1 MSGPSDQ
8 PDSCPACGAASLS
21 YQEPI
26 ESWLCDECSYVV
38 DSDSV
43 PTDTCEPSGVVDDTS
58 QNRGVRSS
66 RLGVTDR
73 REGQNL
79 SRISSTHS
87 RERKRSLVNYCSTK
101 DQVIRSG
108 ELIAKAWQT
117 NFMHGRSQERT
128 IGAVVYAVSRE
139 ADWALPPAM
148 IAEVVEADKGAIK
161 QTFQKL
167 NRDLDLDIDP
177 PVPSEFVTAIISKLE
192 IPAKI
197 EPVTKHKLR
206 QYDAS
211 GSNPIGIAAA
221 GVYITCIQTGVNIT
235 LVDLAQVVGLT
246 KETIWRQKKTLLE
259 E

>member
-1 MSGPSDQ
+1 VSD
-8 PDSCPACGAASLS
+8 PVDW
-21 YQEPI
+21 
-26 ESWLCDECSYVV
+26 ESQIAVKDKSESNLV
-38 DSDSV
+38 DA
-43 PTDTCEPSGVVDDTS
+43 
-58 QNRGVRSS
+58 
-66 RLGVTDR
+66 
-73 REGQNL
+73 L
-79 SRISSTHS
+79 SRTEAVAGELLLS
-87 RERKRSLVNYCSTK
+87 K

>member
-1 MSGPSDQ
+1 MSVSSDQ

-38 DSDSV
+38 DSNSV
-43 PTDTCEPSGVVDDTS
+43 PTDTGESSGIVDDTS
-58 QNRGVRSS
+58 HTVESDPVDWESQIAVKDKSEANLV
-66 RLGVTDR
+66 DA
-73 REGQNL
+73 L
-79 SRISSTHS
+79 SRTESVTGELPFS
-87 RERKRSLVNYCSTK
+87 K
-101 DQVIRSG
+101 DQVIRAG
-108 ELIAKAWQT
+108 ELIAEAWQT

-139 ADWALPPAM
+139 ADASLPPAM
-148 IAEVVEADKGAIK
+148 IAEVVEADKAAIK

-177 PVPSEFVTAIISKLE
+177 PVPSEFVTAISSKLE
-192 IPAKI
+192 VPAKI
-197 EPVTKHKLR
+197 EPITKHKL
-206 QYDAS
+206 QQHDAS

-221 GVYITCIQTGVNIT
+221 GMYIACIQIGTNVT
-235 LVDLAQVVGLT
+235 LTDLAQVVGLT